1 MIFFFSL
8 TLQKRTKLSDSD
20 NLYMVGG
27 SPDNSGSDSDH
38 SYTSYSSYDSEDY
51 HRSSYEE
58 RRNKRREKYNSRN
71 DRDRKERRNRDAEKE
86 VCLRFAEYGHCPD
99 VCYY

>member
-1 MIFFFSL
+1 MI
-8 TLQKRTKLSDSD
+8 
-20 NLYMVGG
+20 GG

-38 SYTSYSSYDSEDY
+38 SCTSYSSYDSEDY

-58 RRNKRREKYNSRN
+58 RRNKRREKYSSRN
-71 DRDRKERRNRDAEKE
+71 ERDRDRKERRNRDAEKE

-99 VCYY
+99 VCGMILLLLIFSNFN